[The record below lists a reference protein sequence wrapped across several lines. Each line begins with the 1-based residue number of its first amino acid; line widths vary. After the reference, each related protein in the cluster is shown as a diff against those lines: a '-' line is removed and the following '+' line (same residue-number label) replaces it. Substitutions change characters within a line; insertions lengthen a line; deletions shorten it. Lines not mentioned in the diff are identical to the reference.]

1 MKVKLNESQYKVLL
15 KEDRVTYL
23 RNANVV
29 SEKDFQEYL
38 NKKDK
43 PQRRGPDGETS
54 IGKKDL
60 EPIIGLDNEPIAF
73 FQGPKKKLKLTPETY
88 DAFVEADPSGNKEYL
103 QWIIDIFKKEVSH
116 DLEESKRFVGEDLP
130 QATEALEVFNRVK
143 KTKLFKQAAP
153 QREGAPD
160 NPKDIRKYNSVGQ
173 LSSVVA
179 AFADMGD
186 DELGD
191 SPEGGNPSGMSNKG
205 YKLFKDLVSYVKLG
219 QAKMHKLSDRMVIY
233 QPQSLRSSCEALGSL
248 ATWCTRATP
257 TGGIE
262 KETGSEYFHSYR
274 GATGQ
279 NARLRPGGGLSDYY
293 VIMPIELFQM
303 EQPRESQMYPL
314 QFHLESSQFKD
325 RNNVEIGKNGIEKV
339 ISEYPEL
346 GDYMRKEIG
355 KWASESVKHGDGIM
369 SNKYI
374 DFLNDFG
381 GSAENYISKEDY
393 DKGVESIKASAKEY
407 SGAFNSN
414 KYLKWLIANTEDVNI
429 VDYIA
434 EDATTVDFSGFNL
447 KRIPDLSSFDKIV
460 KVVATN
466 AGLTEFPNG
475 DELPPNM
482 DNIILSK
489 NSIKELTFENF
500 DKLSQL
506 KVMLAMDN
514 PYTKIDVDE
523 LVNFIKNSE
532 SIFTIGLSPNEVK
545 NLSNYDEYFGK
556 LSELRK
562 ELGSYDF
569 PVIEPFGFDFDD

>member
-1 MKVKLNESQYKVLL
+1 
-15 KEDRVTYL
+15 
-23 RNANVV
+23 
-29 SEKDFQEYL
+29 
-38 NKKDK
+38 
-43 PQRRGPDGETS
+43 
-54 IGKKDL
+54 
-60 EPIIGLDNEPIAF
+60 
-73 FQGPKKKLKLTPETY
+73 
-88 DAFVEADPSGNKEYL
+88 
-103 QWIIDIFKKEVSH
+103 
-116 DLEESKRFVGEDLP
+116 
-130 QATEALEVFNRVK
+130 
-143 KTKLFKQAAP
+143 
-153 QREGAPD
+153 
-160 NPKDIRKYNSVGQ
+160 
-173 LSSVVA
+173 
-179 AFADMGD
+179 
-186 DELGD
+186 
-191 SPEGGNPSGMSNKG
+191 
-205 YKLFKDLVSYVKLG
+205 
-219 QAKMHKLSDRMVIY
+219 
-233 QPQSLRSSCEALGSL
+233 
-248 ATWCTRATP
+248 
-257 TGGIE
+257 
-262 KETGSEYFHSYR
+262 
-274 GATGQ
+274 
-279 NARLRPGGGLSDYY
+279 
-293 VIMPIELFQM
+293 MPIELFQM

-325 RNNVEIGKNGIEKV
+325 RSNVEIGKNGIEKV

-355 KWASESVKHGDGIM
+355 KWASESVKYGDGIM

-381 GSAENYISKEDY
+381 GSAEDYISKEDY
-393 DKGVESIKASAKEY
+393 DKGVESIKVSAKEY

-500 DKLSQL
+500 DKLNQL

-514 PYTKIDVDE
+514 PYTKIDVDN

-545 NLSNYDEYFGK
+545 NLSNYDEYFDK

>member
-1 MKVKLNESQYKVLL
+1 
-15 KEDRVTYL
+15 
-23 RNANVV
+23 
-29 SEKDFQEYL
+29 
-38 NKKDK
+38 
-43 PQRRGPDGETS
+43 
-54 IGKKDL
+54 
-60 EPIIGLDNEPIAF
+60 
-73 FQGPKKKLKLTPETY
+73 
-88 DAFVEADPSGNKEYL
+88 
-103 QWIIDIFKKEVSH
+103 
-116 DLEESKRFVGEDLP
+116 
-130 QATEALEVFNRVK
+130 
-143 KTKLFKQAAP
+143 
-153 QREGAPD
+153 
-160 NPKDIRKYNSVGQ
+160 
-173 LSSVVA
+173 
-179 AFADMGD
+179 
-186 DELGD
+186 
-191 SPEGGNPSGMSNKG
+191 
-205 YKLFKDLVSYVKLG
+205 
-219 QAKMHKLSDRMVIY
+219 
-233 QPQSLRSSCEALGSL
+233 
-248 ATWCTRATP
+248 
-257 TGGIE
+257 
-262 KETGSEYFHSYR
+262 
-274 GATGQ
+274 
-279 NARLRPGGGLSDYY
+279 
-293 VIMPIELFQM
+293 
-303 EQPRESQMYPL
+303 
-314 QFHLESSQFKD
+314 
-325 RNNVEIGKNGIEKV
+325 
-339 ISEYPEL
+339 
-346 GDYMRKEIG
+346 MRKEIG
-355 KWASESVKHGDGIM
+355 KWASESVKYGDGIM

-374 DFLNDFG
+374 DLLNDFG

-393 DKGVESIKASAKEY
+393 DKGVESIKVSAKEY

-500 DKLSQL
+500 DKLNQL

-514 PYTKIDVDE
+514 PYTKIDVDK
-523 LVNFIKNSE
+523 LVNFIKKSE